1 LDYRRKRMS
10 RVLRFDSKGE
20 PFLGDPDDK
29 IIAFHPRVSPLIN
42 LYEVVDEKGQA
53 IWGGNSA
60 NEAIEYLRRSPIN
73 CRVLVSGWESD
84 EEDAH
89 LVGQSL
95 DITKVIYAAL
105 AVGL

>member
-1 LDYRRKRMS
+1 MS
-10 RVLRFDSKGE
+10 EV
-20 PFLGDPDDK
+20 
-29 IIAFHPRVSPLIN
+29 IAFHPRVSPLIN
-42 LYEVVDEKGQA
+42 LYEVVDEKGEA

-73 CRVLVSGWESD
+73 CRLLVSGWDSD

-95 DITKVIYAAL
+95 DITKAIYAAL
-105 AVGL
+105 AVGV

>member
-1 LDYRRKRMS
+1 
-10 RVLRFDSKGE
+10 
-20 PFLGDPDDK
+20 LGDPDDK

-42 LYEVVDEKGQA
+42 LYEIVDEKGVA

>member
-1 LDYRRKRMS
+1 MS
-10 RVLRFDSKGE
+10 RVLRFDSNGE
-20 PFLGDPDDK
+20 PFLGDPDDT

-42 LYEVVDEKGQA
+42 LYEVVDEKGVA

-89 LVGQSL
+89 IVGQSL

-105 AVGL
+105 AVGI

>member
-1 LDYRRKRMS
+1 MS
-10 RVLRFDSKGE
+10 RVLRFDSEGN

-29 IIAFHPRVSPLIN
+29 VIAFHPRVSPLVN
-42 LYEVVDEKGQA
+42 LYEVVDEKGVA

-89 LVGQSL
+89 IVGQSL

-105 AVGL
+105 AVGI

>member
-1 LDYRRKRMS
+1 MS
-10 RVLRFDSKGE
+10 EV
-20 PFLGDPDDK
+20 
-29 IIAFHPRVSPLIN
+29 IAFHPRVSPLVN
-42 LYEVVDEKGQA
+42 LYEVVDEKGVA

-60 NEAIEYLRRSPIN
+60 NETIEYLRRSPIN

-105 AVGL
+105 AVGI

>member
-1 LDYRRKRMS
+1 MS
-10 RVLRFDSKGE
+10 EV
-20 PFLGDPDDK
+20 
-29 IIAFHPRVSPLIN
+29 IAFHPRVSPLIN
-42 LYEVVDEKGQA
+42 LYEVVDGKGEA

>member
-1 LDYRRKRMS
+1 MS
-10 RVLRFDSKGE
+10 RLLRFDSEGNH
-20 PFLGDPDDK
+20 FLGDPDDK
-29 IIAFHPRVSPLIN
+29 VIAFHPRVSPLIN
-42 LYEVVDEKGQA
+42 LYEVVDEKGVA

-89 LVGQSL
+89 IVGQSL

-105 AVGL
+105 AVGI

>member
-1 LDYRRKRMS
+1 MS
-10 RVLRFDSKGE
+10 EV
-20 PFLGDPDDK
+20 
-29 IIAFHPRVSPLIN
+29 IAFHPRVSPLIN
-42 LYEVVDEKGQA
+42 LYEVVDEKGVA

-89 LVGQSL
+89 IVGQSL
-95 DITKVIYAAL
+95 DITKIIYAAL

>member
-1 LDYRRKRMS
+1 MS
-10 RVLRFDSKGE
+10 EV
-20 PFLGDPDDK
+20 
-29 IIAFHPRVSPLIN
+29 IAFHPRVSPLIN
-42 LYEVVDEKGQA
+42 FYEIVDEKGQA

-73 CRVLVSGWESD
+73 CRVLVSGWDSD

-95 DITKVIYAAL
+95 DVTKIIFAAL

>member
-1 LDYRRKRMS
+1 MS
-10 RVLRFDSKGE
+10 E
-20 PFLGDPDDK
+20 
-29 IIAFHPRVSPLIN
+29 IIAFHPRVSTLIN

-73 CRVLVSGWESD
+73 CRLLVSGWDSD

-105 AVGL
+105 AVGV

>member
-1 LDYRRKRMS
+1 MS
-10 RVLRFDSKGE
+10 RVLRFDSEGN

-29 IIAFHPRVSPLIN
+29 VIAFHPRVSPLIN
-42 LYEVVDEKGQA
+42 LYEVVDEKGVA

-89 LVGQSL
+89 IVGQSL

-105 AVGL
+105 AVGI

>member
-1 LDYRRKRMS
+1 MS
-10 RVLRFDSKGE
+10 RVLRFDSNGE

-42 LYEVVDEKGQA
+42 LYEIVDEKGVA

>member
-1 LDYRRKRMS
+1 MS
-10 RVLRFDSKGE
+10 RVLRFDSNGE

-29 IIAFHPRVSPLIN
+29 VIAFHPRVSPLVN

-105 AVGL
+105 AVGI

>member
-1 LDYRRKRMS
+1 MS
-10 RVLRFDSKGE
+10 RVLRFDNNGE

-60 NEAIEYLRRSPIN
+60 NETIEYLRRSPIN
-73 CRVLVSGWESD
+73 CRVLVSGWDSN

-95 DITKVIYAAL
+95 DITKVIFAAL
-105 AVGL
+105 AVGI

>member
-1 LDYRRKRMS
+1 VS
-10 RVLRFDSKGE
+10 RVLRFDSNGE

-42 LYEVVDEKGQA
+42 LYEIVDEKGVA

>member
-1 LDYRRKRMS
+1 MGRVS
-10 RVLRFDSKGE
+10 RVLRFDSNGE

-42 LYEVVDEKGQA
+42 LYEIVDEKGVA

>member
-1 LDYRRKRMS
+1 MS
-10 RVLRFDSKGE
+10 EV
-20 PFLGDPDDK
+20 
-29 IIAFHPRVSPLIN
+29 IAFHSRVSPLIN
-42 LYEVVDEKGQA
+42 LYEVVDEKGVA
-53 IWGGNSA
+53 ICGGNSA